1 LRLVIHMTGWTIA
14 AFTQRGRVRAEA
26 EREAKEAHARLLD
39 TLEVTPERSRCV

>member
-1 LRLVIHMTGWTIA
+1 MTGWTIA